1 MKVQVMKTTQR
12 LLIRKKMV
20 QSIVFMLSLIFC
32 ININAQTIY
41 VSPTGDDANNGS
53 SENPVKTFQKGANLA
68 KDQGSGT
75 VEFAGGEYVFNQT
88 VVLDATYSGITFKA
102 ASGATPVFTSLV
114 QVTGWSTHG
123 GSIMKANLPSG
134 ISHVRYLQDKSEN
147 WMERSTTNSFTTTEA
162 AGGDDNGCIECN
174 NYTPATQAD
183 MSNIQYP
190 SSFSAPDWNKV
201 AQYDLRSYT
210 LPWAIDVLPLASVN
224 TSQRRISTAVP
235 ALYDLRVDGS
245 GEITPKAWVINSIA
259 GITSP
264 GEWASIDGVLYLYPS
279 SGTGDIYVPQ
289 LTELISVDAGGDG
302 NTWSGTPVQNIVFDG
317 ITFTGGDFRPYES
330 TDVTAQH
337 DWMAVDVPDGLLQ
350 IRNASNI
357 TVQNCTFSKSGGTG
371 LRIDRY
377 AQNHLITNNTLT
389 YLGRGGINI
398 AGRGPGYGDVSTNN
412 EISLNHLEYI
422 GIEYWASIAII
433 LDNSSNNY
441 VHQNY
446 IANTYFTGVAVVGPR
461 QLMFASLNEGA
472 QAFYVGR
479 EFHFREVE
487 PSVVSFIAANG
498 GTLDGS
504 EAAMKFVY
512 NYDNRIEENYFVDV
526 CTGLDMF
533 TNGQFYLS
541 GSQKGIA
548 PEIKTNYIVRNY
560 FYDSYEHSFND
571 YVLYSD
577 SDQDDCNYIGNMI
590 QGVQNAGN
598 NPEPLPIL
606 AVFCQWAETENLGS
620 GQITVRANV
629 TEGSTFCDNGCS
641 HTIGVDFVEEGAVIN
656 GVGGEAKFL
665 SIYKRMYAAICEEN
679 LTHLS
684 NPLPGGQAMR
694 DRLSAVITNLG
705 GTVSCEELVTSVT
718 TVTLDD
724 KVVGYP
730 NPASSNV
737 TVIRRLNT
745 PTNYTV
751 YNASG
756 QIILQNEVHSSSLNI
771 DLTSMLN
778 GLYILR
784 IDNQTVKLIKTNG
797 SKE

>member
-1 MKVQVMKTTQR
+1 MSKVQIMKATQR
-12 LLIRKKMV
+12 LAISKKTV

-32 ININAQTIY
+32 QNIYAQNIY
-41 VSPTGDDANNGS
+41 VSPTGNDANSGS
-53 SENPVKTFQKGANLA
+53 FENPVKTFQKGADLA
-68 KDQGSGT
+68 KKQRSGT
-75 VEFAGGEYVFNQT
+75 VEFADGEYVFRQT
-88 VVLDATYSGITFKA
+88 VVLDASYSGITFKA
-102 ASGATPVFTSLV
+102 TSGATPIFTSLV
-114 QVTGWSTHG
+114 QVTGWSTHS

-147 WMERSTTNSFTTTEA
+147 WMERSATNSFTTKEA
-162 AGGDDNGCIECN
+162 AGGDDDGCIECN
-174 NYTPATQAD
+174 NYTPATQSD

-190 SSFSAPDWNKV
+190 SSFSTPDWSKV

-210 LPWAIDVLPLASVN
+210 LPWGIDVLPLVSVN

-245 GEITPKAWVINSIA
+245 GESTPKAWILNSIA

-264 GEWASIDGVLYLYPS
+264 SEWASIDGVLYLYPS
-279 SGTGDIYVPQ
+279 SGTSDIYVPQ

-302 NTWSGTPVQNIVFDG
+302 NSWSGTPVQNIVFDG
-317 ITFTGGDFRPYES
+317 ITFTGGDFRPFES

-337 DWMAVDVPDGLLQ
+337 DWMGVDVPDGLLQ
-350 IRNASNI
+350 IRNSSNI

-422 GIEYWASIAII
+422 GMEYWASIAII
-433 LDNSSNNY
+433 LDNSSNND

-446 IANTYFTGVAVVGPR
+446 IANTYFTGIAIIGPR

-472 QAFYVGR
+472 AAFYVGR

-512 NYDNRIEENYFVDV
+512 NYGNSIKENYFVDV
-526 CTGLDMF
+526 CTGLGMF

-541 GSQKGIA
+541 GTQKGIT
-548 PEIKTNYIVRNY
+548 PEIKTNYIERNY

-577 SDQDDCNYIGNMI
+577 SDQEDCNYIGNMI

-598 NPEPLPIL
+598 DPEPLPLL
-606 AVFCQWAETENLGS
+606 AVFGQWAETENLGA
-620 GQITVRANV
+620 GQIRVSANV
-629 TEGSTFCDNGCS
+629 TESSTFCNDECG
-641 HTIGVDFVEEGAVIN
+641 HTIGIDFVEEGAVIN
-656 GVGGEAKFL
+656 GVGGDAKFL
-665 SIYKRMYAAICEEN
+665 SIYRSMYTAICEEN

-684 NPLPGGQAMR
+684 SPLAGAQTMR

-705 GTVSCEELVTSVT
+705 GTLSSEKLIITSAT
-718 TVTLDD
+718 TITTDD
-724 KVVGYP
+724 KIAVYP
-730 NPASSNV
+730 NPASWNV
-737 TVIRRLNT
+737 TAKRKLNT

-751 YNASG
+751 HNASG
-756 QIILQNEVHSSSLNI
+756 QIIIQKEVYSSDLNI
-771 DLTSMLN
+771 DLTSIVN
-778 GLYILR
+778 GLHILR
-784 IDNQTVKLIKTNG
+784 IDNQIWRFVKVN
-797 SKE
+797 